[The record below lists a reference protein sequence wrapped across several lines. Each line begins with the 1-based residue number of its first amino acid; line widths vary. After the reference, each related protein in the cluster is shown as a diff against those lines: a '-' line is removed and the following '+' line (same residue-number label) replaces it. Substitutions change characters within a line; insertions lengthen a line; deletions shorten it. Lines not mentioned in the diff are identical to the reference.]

1 MSLVVE
7 AWVSGAMTE
16 HDAVEQAGKPTR
28 ARLERSVTSVVML
41 AGGMSAV
48 LLWSLTM
55 NDPYWRL
62 FDGDPVPAPIYATVG
77 PTFGFPARYG
87 PGLDPLADVSRP
99 SPALA
104 VVNVAAATV
113 SEPTV
118 SQNPMSSVSR
128 PFSPQMPITT
138 ENEVGGAAPA
148 QALAVRAGV
157 DEATHV
163 AIALEPVSMSSPSVF
178 RDRELGGLG
187 RLSAMVA
194 PAASMQPPLPPHFAA
209 DPSTEAALELNQSD
223 RAEVQQRLALAGFD
237 PRGADGVFGP
247 RTRVAIREAQAAW
260 GYPTTGYLEPALYA
274 DLGRRTEDAL
284 QDMQRHSRIPRAAPE
299 PASTASEQETA
310 EVDPGACARGPN
322 GRIIERQSIKCDL
335 AGFKESFGAGGKG
348 FATDGETTG
357 GRATT
362 YVER

>member
-1 MSLVVE
+1 M
-7 AWVSGAMTE
+7 
-16 HDAVEQAGKPTR
+16 
-28 ARLERSVTSVVML
+28 TSVVML
-41 AGGMSAV
+41 AGGMSVV

-62 FDGDPVPAPIYATVG
+62 FDGDPVPAPVYAVAG

-87 PGLDPLADVSRP
+87 PGLDPMEGVSRP

-113 SEPTV
+113 AEPTV
-118 SQNPMSSVSR
+118 SQNPMSNVSR
-128 PFSPQMPITT
+128 PFYPQMPITT
-138 ENEVGGAAPA
+138 ENEAGGAAPA

-157 DEATHV
+157 DEATDV
-163 AIALEPVSMSSPSVF
+163 AIALEPVSMSLPSVF
-178 RDRELGGLG
+178 RDRDPGGLG

-194 PAASMQPPLPPHFAA
+194 PTASMQPPLPPHFAA
-209 DPSTEAALELNQSD
+209 DPSTEAALELDRSD
-223 RAEVQQRLALAGFD
+223 RAEVQRRLALAGFN
-237 PRGADGVFGP
+237 PQGADGVFGP

-274 DLGRRTEDAL
+274 DLGWRTEDAL
-284 QDMQRHSRIPRAAPE
+284 QENQRRSRIRRAAPE
-299 PASTASEQETA
+299 PAPAASEQETA
-310 EVDPGACARGPN
+310 EVDPSACARGPN

-348 FATDGETTG
+348 FSTDGETNG
-357 GRATT
+357 GRRTV